1 MYKLEFSHVFV
12 LFFICYAA
20 YWVSCCISGKFVVA
34 YTVVCAYPTNV
45 SVPGLSGACDTCD
58 IGRPPDDLC
67 TGISVTET
75 RLRPENSTSH
85 IVFVCKSSFFSR
97 DTYNGSGY
105 EEMTVCWFCPNEI
118 RIPGVSSQSL
128 YFFIFGNSPAFRT
141 RILFSSP
148 AWNSVVV
155 CSRSETIRFIIV
167 FFRTGVGIA
176 DS

>member
-67 TGISVTET
+67 TGISVTGYLQW
-75 RLRPENSTSH
+75 LR
-85 IVFVCKSSFFSR
+85 VR
-97 DTYNGSGY
+97 
-105 EEMTVCWFCPNEI
+105 
-118 RIPGVSSQSL
+118 
-128 YFFIFGNSPAFRT
+128 GNDCLLVLPK
-141 RILFSSP
+141 
-148 AWNSVVV
+148 
-155 CSRSETIRFIIV
+155 
-167 FFRTGVGIA
+167 
-176 DS
+176 

>member
-97 DTYNGSGY
+97 RHGFGY
-105 EEMTVCWFCPNEI
+105 EEMMWLGFPI
-118 RIPGVSSQSL
+118 
-128 YFFIFGNSPAFRT
+128 
-141 RILFSSP
+141 
-148 AWNSVVV
+148 
-155 CSRSETIRFIIV
+155 
-167 FFRTGVGIA
+167 
-176 DS
+176 